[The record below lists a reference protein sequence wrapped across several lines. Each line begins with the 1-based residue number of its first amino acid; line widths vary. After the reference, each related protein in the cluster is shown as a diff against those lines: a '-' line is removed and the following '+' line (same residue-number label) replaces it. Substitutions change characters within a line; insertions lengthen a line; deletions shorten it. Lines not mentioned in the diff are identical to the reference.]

1 MHLQFFM
8 KKIPFSTIENF
19 FPQNEIKNK
28 CCILFYL
35 LKLKRKSCGETTWQI
50 LYIVCKKK

>member
-1 MHLQFFM
+1 MHLQTFM